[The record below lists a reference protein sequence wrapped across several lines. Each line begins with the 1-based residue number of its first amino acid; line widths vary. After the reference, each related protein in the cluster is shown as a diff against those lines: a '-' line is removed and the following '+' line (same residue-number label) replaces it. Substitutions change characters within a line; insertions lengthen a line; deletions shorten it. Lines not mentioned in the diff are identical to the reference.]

1 MKSIVGTID
10 RVAFSFGTFTLYWY
24 GLIIA
29 GAMLLAITLASKEGK
44 KRGLG
49 EEDITDMAMWA
60 IPLGLIGARI
70 YYVLFQW
77 EYYIKKPLEI
87 IAIWQ
92 GGIAIYGG
100 LIAGGLAVYWFTK
113 KKGIPFSLMLDI
125 LAPYVLLAQ
134 SIGRWGNFIN
144 QEAHG
149 EAVTRTFLEN
159 LYLPKFIID
168 QMQINGTYY
177 HPTFLYESLWSLLG
191 FVIIIILR
199 NRKQLLRQGEVALS
213 YVLWY
218 STGRFFI
225 EGMRTDSLWIGD
237 FLRVSQAL
245 SFVLFIGSILIWY
258 LRRQDYPSKP
268 YYLEGMTDLR
278 TSKNLESD
286 EKFNK
291 EKEE

>member
-10 RVAFSFGTFTLYWY
+10 RVAFSFGPFTVYWY
-24 GLIIA
+24 GIIIGA
-29 GAMLLAITLASKEGK
+29 AMLLAITLASKEGK

-49 EEDITDMAMWA
+49 EEDIIDMAMWA

-100 LIAGGLAVYWFTK
+100 LIAGGLVVYWFTK

-191 FVIIIILR
+191 FAIIIMLR
-199 NRKQLLRQGEVALS
+199 NRKNLLRRGEVALS
-213 YVLWY
+213 YVIWY
-218 STGRFFI
+218 SVGRFFI
-225 EGMRTDSLWIGD
+225 EGMRTDSLWMGD
-237 FLRVSQAL
+237 FLRVSQGL
-245 SFVLFIGSILIWY
+245 SLLLFVGAIAIWIY
-258 LRRQDYPSKP
+258 RRRDYPPKS
-268 YYLEGMTDLR
+268 YYLKGWKL
-278 TSKNLESD
+278 
-286 EKFNK
+286 
-291 EKEE
+291 KEEH

>member
-10 RVAFSFGTFTLYWY
+10 RVAFSFGPFTLYWY

-191 FVIIIILR
+191 FAIIIMLR
-199 NRKQLLRQGEVALS
+199 NRKNLLRRGEVALS
-213 YVLWY
+213 YVIWY
-218 STGRFFI
+218 SVGRFFI
-225 EGMRTDSLWIGD
+225 EGMRTDSLMLAGV
-237 FLRVSQAL
+237 RVSQWFSLLLVGAGL
-245 SFVLFIGSILIWY
+245 VLCLF
-258 LRRQDYPSKP
+258 RRKKADLP
-268 YYLEGMTDLR
+268 YYQSE
-278 TSKNLESD
+278 
-286 EKFNK
+286 
-291 EKEE
+291 